1 MIPTNVITKL
11 WIIFSHCFYSSEAKQ
26 SCDSCIEHFSNETK
40 LWFNLCFL
48 PTETFARTWEM
59 LLVKAQCL
67 KQLQCLVRWRMCLWW
82 NRWARLKLQICRSG
96 SRHSGPQNLK
106 RWIVAC
112 GVSAIHATFFAA
124 AAAEAIKDIIVD
136 PDVRCAEQ
144 YFGWNQK
151 IQAAHVEDDLAF
163 LGRPQ
168 IARFANIFV
177 ARKKERQIGLSRHI
191 CRGLSGAWPPRAEQI
206 VCDWVDKEGAK
217 GLLGCLWRENFF
229 DLWPSLTLQSRDHW
243 SCGWFS
249 ILTQDNFQRRPLPF
263 TRTPWV
269 QMNWNAGCQR
279 GWLWLT
285 PAGIN
290 RCTSSTKLRS
300 QQINQMPVASDY
312 QSKKGWER
320 FISIEERN
328 EDPFL
333 GNGRAG
339 VFFFNT
345 FWYLFRSCCWLW
357 RLP

>member
-1 MIPTNVITKL
+1 MIPTNVLTKL

-82 NRWARLKLQICRSG
+82 NWARLKLQICRSG
-96 SRHSGPQNLK
+96 SRHSGPQNLT

-112 GVSAIHATFFAA
+112 GVSAIHPTFFAA
-124 AAAEAIKDIIVD
+124 AAVEAIKDIIVD

-151 IQAAHVEDDLAF
+151 IQAAHVEDDLAS

-168 IARFANIFV
+168 IARFAHIFV
-177 ARKKERQIGLSRHI
+177 AGKEERQIGLSRHI

-217 GLLGCLWRENFF
+217 GLLGCLWRENFLTCDHRWHCKAENI
-229 DLWPSLTLQSRDHW
+229 DLVDDSLFWHKTIFNADHYLLPERHGFRWIGTQVVKGAGSDSLLQESTAVHQVQSWEVTKSTRCLLH
-243 SCGWFS
+243 
-249 ILTQDNFQRRPLPF
+249 LTISPRKAGSALFQ
-263 TRTPWV
+263 
-269 QMNWNAGCQR
+269 
-279 GWLWLT
+279 
-285 PAGIN
+285 
-290 RCTSSTKLRS
+290 
-300 QQINQMPVASDY
+300 
-312 QSKKGWER
+312 
-320 FISIEERN
+320 
-328 EDPFL
+328 
-333 GNGRAG
+333 
-339 VFFFNT
+339 
-345 FWYLFRSCCWLW
+345 
-357 RLP
+357 